1 MAKLPAMNGGRAP
14 IWRLKRSTVR
24 TAHGHVKLFCSPFT
38 FWVRPWSKPKCCWQ
52 TRPIQKLP
60 IWMKPSSPSTDTL
73 TESSINLPFMST
85 ILAIHVNYTGC
96 QNPLS
101 TLSDLLSFTSRQ
113 RPSPPSWLRL
123 EDLLWPN
130 ARTSF
135 RSCLLPRTFLDV
147 ELREGFAGL
156 TPQ

>member
-24 TAHGHVKLFCSPFT
+24 TAHGHVKLFCHPLLSRYVPGPNQN
-38 FWVRPWSKPKCCWQ
+38 VVDKRGQYRNC
-52 TRPIQKLP
+52 
-60 IWMKPSSPSTDTL
+60 SSEWNHPAPSTDTL
-73 TESSINLPFMST
+73 TESSKNLPFMST

-101 TLSDLLSFTSRQ
+101 TLSDILSFASRQ

-123 EDLLWPN
+123 EDLWPN